1 MMFFFF
7 KQKTAYEMRI
17 SDWSSDVCPS
27 DLPEVGRVGF
37 AVVGPAGEGF
47 HPVMASAQAGEVVG
61 VGLTW
66 WAVGVV
72 GLDVV
77 EVGAGRGDGAVGE
90 DAVLVAELDLFAH
103 RVGWVVL
110 VDGPVLIEVDHWRDP
125 GVRSE
130 PGQPVLDQAQELG
143 SESAGGAP
151 LRVGAR

>member
-1 MMFFFF
+1 
-7 KQKTAYEMRI
+7 MRI
-17 SDWSSDVCPS
+17 SDWSSYVCSS
-27 DLPEVGRVGF
+27 DLCGGALSGCDAPSLLIGVGPEVGLVGF

-90 DAVLVAELDLFAH
+90 HAVLVAELDLFAH

-110 VDGPVLIEVDHWRDP
+110 VDGDRKSTRLNSSH
-125 GVRSE
+125 
-130 PGQPVLDQAQELG
+130 
-143 SESAGGAP
+143 
-151 LRVGAR
+151 

>member
-77 EVGAGRGDGAVGE
+77 EVGAGRGDGAVRSEGR
-90 DAVLVAELDLFAH
+90 
-103 RVGWVVL
+103 RVGKEC
-110 VDGPVLIEVDHWRDP
+110 DSTG
-125 GVRSE
+125 RSRW
-130 PGQPVLDQAQELG
+130 GTYH
-143 SESAGGAP
+143 
-151 LRVGAR
+151 